1 MKLSVRFSSSLSE
14 IVMNRRDFLKTTV
27 IAGVGL
33 SIDGNFDYF
42 IRNLNAADHV
52 DIAVAQGRPPGTI
65 TKAAIDI
72 IGGMGKFITNG
83 DIVVVK
89 PNIGWDR
96 KPEQAANTNPEVIAT
111 IVNLCYDAGASTVK
125 VFDRPVSDPRRCY
138 KQSGI
143 ADAASAAGAEVSF
156 IDTRKFKKVAIDGI
170 LLKDWPLYTDILE
183 ADKIINVPVAKTHGL
198 ATLTLGMKNWMGV
211 MGGWRSRIH
220 QSLDESLVD
229 VSRVIKPTLI
239 VLDAVRILTAN
250 GPQGGSLDDVRELN
264 TVIAGTDQV
273 AVDAYGATLFGLTG
287 GDLGYVRIGHQ
298 SGLGTMDL
306 SKLVIRKVAL

>member
-1 MKLSVRFSSSLSE
+1 
-14 IVMNRRDFLKTTV
+14 MNRRDFLKATF
-27 IAGVGL
+27 IAGLGI
-33 SIDGNFDYF
+33 SMHGSFDSF
-42 IRNLNAADHV
+42 IRSLYASDRV
-52 DIAVAQGRPPGTI
+52 DIAVARGQPPGAI
-65 TKAAIDI
+65 TKAAIDAL
-72 IGGMGKFITNG
+72 GGMGKFISRG
-83 DIVVVK
+83 DRVVVK

-96 KPEQAANTNPEVIAT
+96 TPEQAANTNPEVVAA
-111 IVNLCYDAGASTVK
+111 IVTLCYDAGARNVK

-156 IDTRKFKKVAIDGI
+156 IDKRKFEKVPIDG
-170 LLKDWPLYTDILE
+170 LVLNDWPLYRDILE
-183 ADKIINVPVAKTHGL
+183 ADRIINIPIAKTHGL

-250 GPQGGSLDDVRELN
+250 GPQGGSLDDVREIN

-306 SKLVIRKVAL
+306 SKLVIRNVVL